1 MRGRLITIEGVEGVG
16 KSSVLPVVRDF
27 LTEQGVQVLQT
38 REPGGTELGEQLRD
52 VLLNTD
58 QEIVPS
64 AELLLMFA
72 ARAQHVEKVIQPAL
86 QSGIWVLSDR
96 FTDSSFAYQGG
107 GRQLGAE
114 RVEVLERWVLGDL
127 HADLTLLL
135 DATRETSLER
145 TKKRRQL
152 DRIETEGDEF
162 FERVRLAFLQRAK
175 ADPLRVKVI
184 DANPDFKTVSAS
196 LRVQLEVSCGQ
207 WLSEAVAS

>member
-184 DANPDFKTVSAS
+184 DANPDFKTVAAS